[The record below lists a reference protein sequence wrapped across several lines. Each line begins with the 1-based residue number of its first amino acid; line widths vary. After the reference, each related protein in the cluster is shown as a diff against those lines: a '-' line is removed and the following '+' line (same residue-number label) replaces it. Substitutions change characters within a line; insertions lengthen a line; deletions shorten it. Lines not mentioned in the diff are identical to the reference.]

1 MVATALS
8 PIIDLNDSPAPEA
21 YLIRTLAAGSVDGDY
36 LYRLGSNM
44 SAPLTAGWKRS
55 ARGAPGL
62 PAPAAPSF
70 VSEVLGTLYGLV
82 AGGAGYQWAMTMVT
96 ASGAETLPSPL
107 SSAHVMSAQG
117 AATVSVPGVVSA
129 PSNPAVSRGLYRTKL
144 GGSTLYRVAKID
156 GVDASTVVD
165 GMPDGSL
172 IVPAPAANGTAIV
185 STISHVNGPLAAG
198 GSGDW
203 TQVLSGPASQQYAVD
218 GPNGVLT
225 FAAVDA
231 GKTVTITYTAAS
243 RVEKNLMQNLVDRA
257 NLVRRSPIGYGV
269 APVDN
274 NLTVPAS
281 SAGAAFGALYSYTT
295 TKPDCLLM
303 VSFTFSV
310 KINGSAG
317 GSGGFFYIS
326 AVRKPDGSV
335 IATPNVAIGN
345 VSSTYE
351 GPLNGCVFLDM
362 SNYATT
368 GIAGTFQ
375 FQLNYQGASSVLF
388 NPSYGRNVQDYN
400 INFVELAG

>member
-269 APVDN
+269 ATLDN
-274 NLTVPAS
+274 NLGVPS
-281 SAGAAFGALYSYTT
+281 QQNGGPFGVVYSYTT

-303 VSFTFSV
+303 ISFTLSV
-310 KINGSAG
+310 KLTGSTTT
-317 GSGGFFYIS
+317 GGFFYL
-326 AVRKPDGSV
+326 AVVRLPNGSV
-335 IATPNVAIGN
+335 VQTPNVAIGN
-345 VSSTYE
+345 VPPAYE
-351 GPLNGCVFLDM
+351 GPMNGCIVLDM
-362 SNYATT
+362 STYPA
-368 GIAGTFQ
+368 GGVAGTFQ
-375 FQLNYQGASSVLF
+375 FQFYYQGTPAVLF
-388 NPSYGRNVQDYN
+388 NPSYGRNLQDYN
-400 INFVELAG
+400 LQFNELPG